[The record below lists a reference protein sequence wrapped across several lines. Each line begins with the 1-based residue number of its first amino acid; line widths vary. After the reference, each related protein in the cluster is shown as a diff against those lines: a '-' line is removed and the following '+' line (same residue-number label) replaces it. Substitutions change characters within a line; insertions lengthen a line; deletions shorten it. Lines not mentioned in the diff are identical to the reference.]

1 MHSGVLAR
9 DTDEV
14 IDIPT
19 ETVTGSATTAT
30 VAPIRAVFPATADMA
45 QMGKWSSDR
54 VVRKWSDAVSGSADS
69 TKFRGDVAAD
79 SGPNTLKRWMMSSE
93 VIGIKPNAAFEFIAA
108 ECLTWRCEFTERDG
122 AAATTKSFSYPRRSG
137 FPKLVRRRML
147 DESKGITTG
156 MQAALDRIETSL
168 RR

>member
-1 MHSGVLAR
+1 MHSGALAR
-9 DTDEV
+9 DTDDV
-14 IDIPT
+14 NGIPN

-30 VAPIRAVFPATADMA
+30 VAPIRAVFEATADMA
-45 QMGKWSSDR
+45 QMSDWSSDR
-54 VVRKWSDAVSGSADS
+54 VVRKWSDAVSGSANNA
-69 TKFRGDVAAD
+69 KFRGDVAAD
-79 SGPNTLKRWMMSSE
+79 SGPNTLKSWMMSSA